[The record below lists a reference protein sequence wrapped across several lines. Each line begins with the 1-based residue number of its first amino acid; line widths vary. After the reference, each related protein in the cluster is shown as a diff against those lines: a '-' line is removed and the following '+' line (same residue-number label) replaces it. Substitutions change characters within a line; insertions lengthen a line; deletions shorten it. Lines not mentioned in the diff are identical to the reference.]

1 MTWDLLAAGIVVMM
15 GSLVQTAFGF
25 GIAVV
30 GAPLLVMIY
39 PAALPGPLVA
49 MALAQCVLMALQNR
63 QHIDLAPLGS
73 AMIGRIPGSL
83 LGAWLLTVFST
94 DGLSVFVG
102 IAVLLAVLASI
113 VRVNIRPNMHSMFWA
128 GALSGVFGT
137 STTVGGPPMALLLQH
152 QQAQHLRGNL
162 AAFFIYGCLVS
173 LAMLAFMGR
182 FGRAEVGL
190 CLYLLPW
197 TLAGFYLCQRLP
209 LYRFEASL
217 RPAILVLC
225 ALSGTTAIIS
235 AFL

>member
-1 MTWDLLAAGIVVMM
+1 MWDLLAAGIVVML
-15 GSLVQTAFGF
+15 GSMVQTAFGF

-49 MALAQCVLMALQNR
+49 MALVQCVLMALQHR
-63 QHIDLAPLGS
+63 RHIELAPLGS

-83 LGAWLLTVFST
+83 IGAWLLTVVST
-94 DGLSVFVG
+94 DGLSIFVG
-102 IAVLLAVLASI
+102 VAVLLAVLASV
-113 VRVNIRPNMHSMFWA
+113 VRVNIRPNVYSMFWA
-128 GALSGVFGT
+128 GALSGIFGT

-152 QQAQHLRGNL
+152 QEGQHLRGNL

-173 LAMLAFMGR
+173 LLMLALMGR

-190 CLYLLPW
+190 SLYFLPW
-197 TLAGFYLCQRLP
+197 TVAGYYLCQGLP
-209 LYRFEASL
+209 LHRFETFL

-225 ALSGTTAIIS
+225 ALSGTIAIIS
-235 AFL
+235 ALL